1 MKKRVIKGKHEPL
14 ISEELFMKVQHIL
27 RRKSN
32 KDIFLPGGRV
42 INEDR
47 YPLRGLLLCPKCG
60 KNLTAS
66 SAKGR
71 STLLL
76 LPLYFSV
83 WL

>member
-42 INEDR
+42 INEE
-47 YPLRGLLLCPKCG
+47 GILCEDYCYAQNVEKI
-60 KNLTAS
+60 
-66 SAKGR
+66 
-71 STLLL
+71 
-76 LPLYFSV
+76 
-83 WL
+83 